1 MQLEDAPHDYQSLA
15 NAITNGFGDKAK
27 TETSSCGYANYR
39 VLNKRLSRV
48 ILYGRKQADLVDRT
62 TILQRCV
69 EEIGRVRDSD
79 KSECGTLRNIS
90 IVIVISAKICLQLAY
105 RRLYYSMVVM

>member
-1 MQLEDAPHDYQSLA
+1 MDAISHDYQTA
-15 NAITNGFGDKAK
+15 GKAD
-27 TETSSCGYANYR
+27 SSDCPLTTHHR

-48 ILYGRKQADLVDRT
+48 ILYGRKPEDLIDRR

-79 KSECGTLRNIS
+79 KSECGKFLNG
-90 IVIVISAKICLQLAY
+90 QLDEN
-105 RRLYYSMVVM
+105 VMDDQ